1 MQLKR
6 KKKLTN
12 KSIAKI
18 VNKALKNGPKVFPAK
33 GYKYLKDL
41 PVGSLFE
48 TSSKM
53 RGILIHCEINAKVI
67 ITDVPDI
74 EQEDKNYY
82 LGKQTISGHTE
93 VKQVIN
99 K

>member
-53 RGILIHCEINAKVI
+53 RGILIYCEINAKVI